1 MDLIAVSDME
11 KTGALKQSMAEILL
25 TSWGWQVIPPKGD
38 FIPPKGGFIP
48 CKGGFIPP
56 KGVEPDFWTINSLTL
71 RRSSLEYQN
80 GAVSIV
86 VLWLFW
92 ALKWN
97 ANQDLLFFFCN
108 NFTRYKYSVEDYD
121 VVWASK
127 RLAQLVF
134 SFL

>member
-11 KTGALKQSMAEILL
+11 KTGALKLSMAEILL
-25 TSWGWQVIPPKGD
+25 TSWGWQVIPPKGG

-56 KGVEPDFWTINSLTL
+56 KGVEPDFWTINSMTL

-86 VLWLFW
+86 ILWLFW

-97 ANQDLLFFFCN
+97 ANQDLLFFLQQFH
-108 NFTRYKYSVEDYD
+108 KI
-121 VVWASK
+121 
-127 RLAQLVF
+127 
-134 SFL
+134 